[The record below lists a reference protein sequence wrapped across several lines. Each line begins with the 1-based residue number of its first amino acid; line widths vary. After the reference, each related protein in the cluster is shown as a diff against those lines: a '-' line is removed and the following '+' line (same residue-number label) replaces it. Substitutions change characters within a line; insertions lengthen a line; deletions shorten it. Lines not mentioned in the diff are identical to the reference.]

1 MAIYHLSIK
10 IISRG
15 KGKSAV
21 AAAAYRAGE
30 VIKSEY
36 DGIVNDYTRKGGVA
50 HTEILLPAN
59 AQPQY
64 ADRATLWNA
73 VEMGERNKNAQLARE
88 IELALPVELTLAQ
101 NRELVRQYCQQNFV
115 DKGMC
120 ADICLHDKNDGNPH
134 AHIMLTVRPIAPDGT
149 WGAKS
154 KKEYVLDENS
164 ERVQQKNGDFKTY
177 KVSTVDWNE
186 PTKAE
191 EWRAAWADAVNGA
204 LERQGLDERIDH
216 RSFARQGKEEIP
228 TVHLGA
234 SATQME
240 RRGIA
245 TKRGKLNRG
254 IVAFNSKLQ
263 QLNAKISE
271 LQSWLKEEADKAAS
285 PTLTDVLQNIIA
297 RHEQKQITSLY
308 QVKNN
313 SNMLVEMRDFLIGN
327 DIADMAGLQDKIG
340 ELSGERSA
348 LGHKLNQLDRSWR
361 ELDNH
366 LKQVDIYR
374 EHKEIYT
381 QYKAIKKSKKQ
392 EKFHDEHR
400 REITLYEAARRH
412 LNGVMDEK
420 TALPVKAWR
429 AERDRLYAKY
439 NSLEHDYVLLSR
451 EVKEIEQVRRGLESF
466 LREENRR
473 AQPLQERPPRAR
485 GLER

>member
-30 VIKSEY
+30 AIKSEY
-36 DGIVNDYTRKGGVA
+36 DGIVNDYTRKGGVV
-50 HTEILLPAN
+50 HTEILLSGN
-59 AQPQY
+59 APVEY
-64 ADRATLWNA
+64 AERAALWNA
-73 VEMGERNKNAQLARE
+73 VEVGERNKNAQLARE

-101 NRELVRQYCQQNFV
+101 NRELVRQYCQQHFV

-120 ADICLHDKNDGNPH
+120 ADISLHDKNDGNPH
-134 AHIMLTVRPIAPDGT
+134 AHIMLTVRPISPDGT
-149 WGAKS
+149 WGVKS
-154 KKEYVLDENS
+154 KKEYVLDEND
-164 ERVQQKNGDFKTY
+164 ERVRLKNGEFKTY

-191 EWRAAWADAVNGA
+191 EWRAAWANAVNA
-204 LERQGLDERIDH
+204 TLERQGFGQRIDH

-245 TKRGKLNRG
+245 TQRGNLNRG
-254 IVAFNSKLQ
+254 IAIFNSKLQ
-263 QLNAKISE
+263 QLNAKIGA
-271 LQSWLKEEADKAAS
+271 LQNWLKEETAKAE
-285 PTLTDVLQNIIA
+285 PLTLADVLQNIIA

-308 QVKNN
+308 QAKNN
-313 SNMLVEMRDFLIGN
+313 SNMLIEMRDYLIDN
-327 DIADMAGLQDKIG
+327 SIADMAGLQDKIG
-340 ELSGERSA
+340 QLSSERSA

-361 ELDNH
+361 ALDEH
-366 LKQVDIYR
+366 LKQVDIYH

-381 QYKAIKKSKKQ
+381 QYKAIKKPKKQ
-392 EKFHDEHR
+392 EKFYEEHR

-412 LNGVMDEK
+412 LNGVMDGK
-420 TALPVKAWR
+420 TALPVTAWK
-429 AERDRLYAKY
+429 AERDKLYAKY
-439 NSLEHDYVLLSR
+439 NSLGRDYAALKGEAR
-451 EVKEIEQVRRGLESF
+451 EIEQMRRGLEHI

-473 AQPLQERPPRAR
+473 AQPQQERPQRSR
-485 GLER
+485 GMDR